1 VFSGNGTGDWTRDV
15 TVEIALVLGVIV
27 VALALL
33 ALELLRV
40 DLVAVGVLLLLAL
53 GGFVTA
59 KQAFSAFSS
68 TAVIT
73 VGSMFVISEGLLRTG
88 VASRVG
94 QSILRLTCNSEA
106 RLVVVLMLTGG
117 LMSAFMNNV
126 GAVAMLL
133 PAVIGIARETRIS
146 PSKLCIPLGFG
157 SLLGGVCTLVGTPAN
172 LLVSD
177 ALGSRGLAPLG
188 IFDFTPV
195 GLILLVMGIGYMA
208 VLGRHLLPDRPLDP
222 RLRAIPS
229 VRRTAREFYRLQDR
243 LFVVRILPDS
253 SLVGMTLLDSQLG
266 KNLGVN
272 VLSIVRQDRNSPA
285 PTKDEILLADDLLLV
300 EGRPEEVRGAERQ
313 TGLALES
320 EVGCEIQDLQSDGI
334 GVAEMVLAPH
344 SSLTGRTLEDI
355 HFRDRFGLT
364 VLAVWRDGQPRHLGL
379 ASLPLRFGDAF
390 LVQGPWEKIRLLGS
404 EPDFLLL
411 ESSEEKSRPQKMRWA
426 VGILALVVV
435 SQITGLLPIAL
446 ATFLGAV
453 LTIAVGCLSV
463 DEAYAAIDWR
473 VIFLIGGMLPLG
485 LALEQTGAARFL
497 VDLIIA
503 AMGGAGPYLIQA
515 GILVLTVVLTQIL
528 PSTAIAVLMAP
539 IGLDT
544 AIRMGADPRAL
555 LLGIAMAASASFV
568 TPIGHKVSVLVMG
581 PGSYKFTDYTR
592 TGLLLNLLVLLIILV
607 ALPVFWASGSM

>member
-1 VFSGNGTGDWTRDV
+1 M
-15 TVEIALVLGVIV
+15 TVEIASVLGVIV
-27 VALALL
+27 VAMSLL
-33 ALELLRV
+33 ALDLLRV
-40 DLVAVGVLLLLAL
+40 DLVAAGVLLFLAL
-53 GGFVTA
+53 GGFVTT
-59 KQAFSAFSS
+59 KQAFSAFSGS
-68 TAVIT
+68 AIIT
-73 VGSMFVISEGLLRTG
+73 VGSMFVISEGVLRAG

-94 QSILRLTCNSEA
+94 RTILKVTSSSEA
-106 RLVVVLMLTGG
+106 RLIVALMLTGG

-133 PAVIGIARETRIS
+133 PAVIGIARETNIS

-195 GLILLVMGIGYMA
+195 GLILLVVGIGYMA
-208 VLGRHLLPDRPLDP
+208 VLGRHLLPERPLDP

-229 VRRTAREFYRLQDR
+229 VRRTAREYYRLEDR
-243 LFVVRILPDS
+243 LFVVRILPHS
-253 SLVGMTLLDSQLG
+253 ALVGMTLLDSQLG
-266 KNLGVN
+266 KTLGVN
-272 VLSIVRQDRNSPA
+272 VLSIVRKDRNSPA
-285 PTKDEILLADDLLLV
+285 PTKEEMLLADDLLLV
-300 EGRPEEVRGAERQ
+300 EGRPEEIYGAEQ
-313 TGLALES
+313 QVGLALET
-320 EVGCEIQDLQSDGI
+320 EVGCEIQDLQSDDI

-364 VLAVWRDGQPRHLGL
+364 VLAVWRDGRPRRSDL
-379 ASLPLRFGDAF
+379 ARLPLRFGDAF

-411 ESSEEKSRPQKMRWA
+411 ESSEERARPHKMRWA
-426 VGILALVVV
+426 VGVLALVVV

-446 ATFLGAV
+446 ATFLGAA
-453 LTIAVGCLSV
+453 LIIAVGGLSV
-463 DEAYAAIDWR
+463 DEAYAAIDWKI
-473 VIFLIGGMLPLG
+473 IFLIGGMLPLG
-485 LALEQTGAARFL
+485 LALEETGAALYL

-503 AMGGAGPYLIQA
+503 MMGGTGAYLIQA
-515 GILVLTVVLTQIL
+515 GILVLTVLLTQVL
-528 PSTAIAVLMAP
+528 PSPAIAVLMAP
-539 IGLDT
+539 VGLDT
-544 AIRMGADPRAL
+544 AARVGADPRAL
-555 LLGIAMAASASFV
+555 LLGIAMAASASFL
-568 TPIGHKVSVLVMG
+568 TPVGHQVSVLVMG

-592 TGLLLNLLVLLIILV
+592 AGLLLNLLVLLIILV

>member
-1 VFSGNGTGDWTRDV
+1 M
-15 TVEIALVLGVIV
+15 TVEIASVLGVIV
-27 VALALL
+27 VAMSLL
-33 ALELLRV
+33 ALDLLRV
-40 DLVAVGVLLLLAL
+40 DLVAAGVLLFLAL
-53 GGFVTA
+53 VGFVTT
-59 KQAFSAFSS
+59 KQAFSAFSGS
-68 TAVIT
+68 AIIT
-73 VGSMFVISEGLLRTG
+73 VGSMFVISEGVLRAG

-94 QSILRLTCNSEA
+94 RTILKVTSSSEA
-106 RLVVVLMLTGG
+106 RLIVALMLTGG

-133 PAVIGIARETRIS
+133 PAVIGIARETNIS

-195 GLILLVMGIGYMA
+195 GLILLVVGIGYMA
-208 VLGRHLLPDRPLDP
+208 VLGRHLLPERPLDP

-229 VRRTAREFYRLQDR
+229 VRRTAREYYRLEDR
-243 LFVVRILPDS
+243 LFVVRILPHS
-253 SLVGMTLLDSQLG
+253 ALVGMTLLDSQLG
-266 KNLGVN
+266 KTLGVN
-272 VLSIVRQDRNSPA
+272 VLSIVRKDRNSPA
-285 PTKDEILLADDLLLV
+285 PTKEEMLLADDLLLV
-300 EGRPEEVRGAERQ
+300 EGRPEEIYGAEQ
-313 TGLALES
+313 QVGLALET
-320 EVGCEIQDLQSDGI
+320 EVGCEIQDLQSDDI

-364 VLAVWRDGQPRHLGL
+364 VLAVWRDGRPRRSDL

-411 ESSEEKSRPQKMRWA
+411 ESSEERARPHKMRWA
-426 VGILALVVV
+426 VGVLALVVV

-446 ATFLGAV
+446 ATFLGAA
-453 LTIAVGCLSV
+453 LMIAVGGLSV
-463 DEAYAAIDWR
+463 DEAYAAIDWK

-485 LALEQTGAARFL
+485 LALEKTGAALYL

-503 AMGGAGPYLIQA
+503 MMGGTGPYLIQA
-515 GILVLTVVLTQIL
+515 GILVLTVLLTQVL
-528 PSTAIAVLMAP
+528 PSPAIAVLMAP
-539 IGLDT
+539 VGLDT
-544 AIRMGADPRAL
+544 AARVGADPRAL
-555 LLGIAMAASASFV
+555 LLGIAMAASASFL
-568 TPIGHKVSVLVMG
+568 TPIGHQVSVLVMG

-592 TGLLLNLLVLLIILV
+592 AGLLLNLLVLLIILV